1 MPEVVQVIVGELVG
15 TFLLVLLGNGVV
27 ANVAL
32 KRTLGNNSGWIVVS
46 IGWGFAVGVAALLS
60 SISGAHLNP
69 AVTIGL
75 LAAGTKD
82 AFVGGNY
89 VYAPLY
95 IVIQFAGAML
105 GQLFVYL
112 AYFKEYQTTTEKDKI
127 LSSFSTKSV
136 NRSYA
141 WNVVTELVAT
151 FILMMVVGGTFI
163 IKNLMSIPA
172 IGASGF
178 NNVTGPIIVAL
189 GVMVIG
195 LGLGGPTGFA
205 INPARDLGPRIM
217 HAILP
222 IKSKGTSDWQYSW
235 VPVVGPILGAALAGG
250 LIRLLGIF

>member
-46 IGWGFAVGVAALLS
+46 FGWGFAVGIAALLS

-75 LAAGTKD
+75 LIANKTD
-82 AFVGGNY
+82 AFVAGKF

-95 IVIQFAGAML
+95 IAIQFLGAML
-105 GQLFVYL
+105 GQLVVYL

-127 LSSFSTKSV
+127 LSSFSTKPV
-136 NRSYA
+136 NRSYG
-141 WNVVTELVAT
+141 WNIATELIAT
-151 FILMMVVGGTFI
+151 FVLMLVVAGTMI
-163 IKNLMSIPA
+163 IRNLMNQPIV
-172 IGASGF
+172 SGF
-178 NNVTGPIIVAL
+178 NNVTTPIILAI
-189 GVMVIG
+189 GVTVIG
-195 LGLGGPTGFA
+195 LALGGPTGFA

-222 IKSKGTSDWQYSW
+222 IKSKGSSDWQYSW
-235 VPVVGPILGAALAGG
+235 VPCVGPIIGAALAGG
-250 LIRLLGIF
+250 LVRLFSVF